1 MAGFKSIAKEH
12 TFERSDNMASIQK
25 YTKKDGSK
33 AYMFKAYLG
42 TDPLT
47 GKQRRTTRRGFKTIK
62 EAKTELSRLMLEVEK
77 NGIVVEKNS
86 TFKEV
91 FEMWIEIYQKSV
103 QPSTLDR
110 TMVLF
115 NAHILPKLGDLKINK
130 ITPAYM
136 QKQVNWYVDKGTFK
150 NYRLIITYISR
161 IFKYA
166 VNMNLC
172 DNNPIDKVI
181 IPPQKSS
188 KQRKLKFYT
197 KQQLHQF
204 LNTIKDN
211 NVEASD
217 YLRIRDYALFRLL
230 AFSGCRIGEVLALS
244 WEDLNELTGNLYITK
259 TVTEARH
266 YYISSTPKTA
276 KSNREIVIDE
286 TTIRALKKWHITQLK
301 YLMFQGYSKPKY
313 MFTNKENDFLV
324 NSVFAERYKKYRKA
338 ADLPHISLHGFR
350 HTHASLLFEAGAT
363 AKEVQE
369 RLGHTNIATTLNIYT
384 HITDETKNETKEK
397 LVNYLDF

>member
-77 NGIVVEKNS
+77 NGIAVEKNS

-188 KQRKLKFYT
+188 KQRKLKFY
-197 KQQLHQF
+197 
-204 LNTIKDN
+204 
-211 NVEASD
+211 
-217 YLRIRDYALFRLL
+217 
-230 AFSGCRIGEVLALS
+230 LS
-244 WEDLNELTGNLYITK
+244 LI
-259 TVTEARH
+259 
-266 YYISSTPKTA
+266 
-276 KSNREIVIDE
+276 
-286 TTIRALKKWHITQLK
+286 HI
-301 YLMFQGYSKPKY
+301 
-313 MFTNKENDFLV
+313 
-324 NSVFAERYKKYRKA
+324 
-338 ADLPHISLHGFR
+338 
-350 HTHASLLFEAGAT
+350 
-363 AKEVQE
+363 
-369 RLGHTNIATTLNIYT
+369 
-384 HITDETKNETKEK
+384 
-397 LVNYLDF
+397 